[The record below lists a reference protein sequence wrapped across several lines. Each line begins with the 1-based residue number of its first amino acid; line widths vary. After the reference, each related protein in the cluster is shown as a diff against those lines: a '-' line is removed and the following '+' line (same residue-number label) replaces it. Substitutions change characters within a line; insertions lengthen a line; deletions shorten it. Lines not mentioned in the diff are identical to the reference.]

1 MSVCPKCNKKLRIF
15 DVRQNCPACGV
26 NMRFYGFEEQFY
38 RDAKAAELSVAKIH
52 VKLRV
57 FKTAFVGGAL
67 PKARFAL
74 AFLPLLTLLLPA
86 YRAVLTLPFVS
97 KNIAMNIL
105 GIYRVFTDGTF
116 GFASAMTTSSADGRA
131 FVNLKNLLFAHAA
144 VSVTALLAL
153 IFTLLCFLSVKKMA
167 ALLCAT
173 ACLGAGASLAAA
185 VLAASVFAAARSSNS
200 PLLGGGLSFGLFV
213 SIAAFAGLFLVNF
226 PIARSGLPV
235 EFEEGA
241 LERVEIARR
250 VKRGEI
256 SLDDLPQPIVETA
269 ETRAIDEEILKEQE
283 RFAAKEDRKVEKV

>member
-1 MSVCPKCNKKLRIF
+1 
-15 DVRQNCPACGV
+15 
-26 NMRFYGFEEQFY
+26 
-38 RDAKAAELSVAKIH
+38 
-52 VKLRV
+52 
-57 FKTAFVGGAL
+57 
-67 PKARFAL
+67 
-74 AFLPLLTLLLPA
+74 
-86 YRAVLTLPFVS
+86 VLTLPFES

-144 VSVTALLAL
+144 VAVTALLAL

>member
-1 MSVCPKCNKKLRIF
+1 MSVCPKCNRKLRIF
-15 DVRQNCPACGV
+15 DVGQNCPACGV

-57 FKTAFVGGAL
+57 FKTAFIGGAL
-67 PKARFAL
+67 PKARLAL
-74 AFLPLLTLLLPA
+74 AFLPLLTLLLPGCRVA
-86 YRAVLTLPFVS
+86 LTLPFAS

-105 GIYRVFTDGTF
+105 GLYRVFTDGTF
-116 GFASAMTTSSADGRA
+116 RFVSAMTASSADGRV
-131 FVNLKNLLFAHAA
+131 FMNLKNLLFAHTAA
-144 VSVTALLAL
+144 GITAVFAL
-153 IFTLLCFLSVKKMA
+153 IFTLLCFLSIKKMA
-167 ALLCAT
+167 ALLCAA

-185 VLAASVFAAARSSNS
+185 VLSASVFAAARSSQS
-200 PLLGGGLSFGLFV
+200 PLLGGGLSYGLFFT
-213 SIAAFAGLFLVNF
+213 IAAFAGLFLVNF
-226 PIARSGLPV
+226 RIARAGLPV
-235 EFEEGA
+235 EYEEGD

-283 RFAAKEDRKVEKV
+283 RFAAKEDQAVEKV